1 MDVDSRDAVLMVWP
15 DVFRIVEINRKQ
27 RSWKTS
33 ADLTESEVRLE
44 WQQRGHTAKEA
55 DDRITQARQNPV

>member
-44 WQQRGHTAKEA
+44 WQQRSNTAKEA